1 MSLVLDRLCGERST
15 ICKLLA
21 RTSLR
26 LVRFSRCAMQS
37 PRSRPGTAS
46 LSNSWS
52 GCRITYGHPPN
63 VPCVTRACHSK
74 SLGRRKEWVNF
85 VLAQLK
91 NRSTAVTLFSEGAA
105 LTSRIQPFEECGS
118 REIHCVYWLAAH
130 GER

>member
-1 MSLVLDRLCGERST
+1 MSLVLDRPCGERSP

-21 RTSLR
+21 RASLQ

-37 PRSRPGTAS
+37 PSSRPSTAS

-63 VPCVTRACHSK
+63 VPCVPRACHSK
-74 SLGRRKEWVNF
+74 SLGHRKEWVNF

-91 NRSTAVTLFSEGAA
+91 NRSTAGTLFSEGVA
-105 LTSRIQPFEECGS
+105 LSSRIQPFEERSEEHTPELQS
-118 REIHCVYWLAAH
+118 RL
-130 GER
+130 